1 MTVAQDIALAL
12 LQMVA
17 LTIPPI
23 AVLIQMLRRSE
34 NLEWSWRRA
43 SFGLAISSVL
53 AFTACGATVLVFFAQ
68 LPDVP
73 LVLQAGMGLL
83 LAGLVPFALFTG
95 VLYREHRV
103 EFGP

>member
-1 MTVAQDIALAL
+1 VTLANDVALAL

-34 NLEWSWRRA
+34 NLQWKMRKA
-43 SFGLAISSVL
+43 SFGLAIASVI
-53 AFTACGATVLVFFAQ
+53 AFIASGATVLGYFVS
-68 LPDVP
+68 LVGVP
-73 LVLQAGMGLL
+73 PLLKIGLGLV
-83 LAGLVPFALFTG
+83 LAGLVPFSLFTA
-95 VLYREHRV
+95 VLYREHRI

>member
-1 MTVAQDIALAL
+1 
-12 LQMVA
+12 
-17 LTIPPI
+17 
-23 AVLIQMLRRSE
+23 
-34 NLEWSWRRA
+34 
-43 SFGLAISSVL
+43 
-53 AFTACGATVLVFFAQ
+53 VLVFFAQ

-73 LVLQAGMGLL
+73 LVLQTGMGLL